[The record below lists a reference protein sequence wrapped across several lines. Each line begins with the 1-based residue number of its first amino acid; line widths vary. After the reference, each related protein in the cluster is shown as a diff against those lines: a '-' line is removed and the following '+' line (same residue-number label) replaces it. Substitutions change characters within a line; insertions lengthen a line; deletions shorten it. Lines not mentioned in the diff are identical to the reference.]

1 MNLLPILLLALT
13 TSTLVLRSGERIP
26 VDGSVSEDKGVVLF
40 RSAGMLYSMPSSE
53 IDETATRLE
62 ADRAAHAKPEPVKRL
77 RASDEERRRLIEQL
91 QANHAGSPP
100 APSPAMSTPP
110 PPPTASE
117 ERDEKDLER
126 EWRSR
131 ARAHEEAVR
140 QAKEELQ
147 LLHDR
152 IDKLRGEIQ
161 TFFSLGFRPHQYTY
175 QATQLEHA
183 LAQIP
188 RAELEI
194 TRAERA
200 FAEFRED
207 ARKEGI
213 LPGWLR

>member
-26 VDGSVSEDKGVVLF
+26 VDGSVSEENGVVVF
-40 RSAGMLYSMPSSE
+40 RSAGMLYSMPASE
-53 IDETATRLE
+53 IDETATGAE
-62 ADRAAHAKPEPVKRL
+62 AARAAAKPEPVKRL
-77 RASDEERRRLIEQL
+77 RVSDEERRRLIEQL

-110 PPPTASE
+110 PPPTRAE
-117 ERDEKDLER
+117 AREEKDLER

-175 QATQLEHA
+175 QASQLEHA

-188 RAELEI
+188 RAELDI